1 MKIFDLTRGK
11 YPQLYDGNDFTYK
24 YEEAFVRVEY
34 GCDSFQRLFHGAGC
48 QKDMSS
54 VINSVP
60 IFLVDTSMAH
70 EYVSVPGCQCS
81 VKVPADTYVTTD
93 EDVESFDIDEWVNK
107 KEADRKEDPR
117 ERLSKPFVISDLL
130 GVYVSTGNDDVLP
143 RRIFVWMDKI
153 NNYKDAS
160 TLFHLVVYHELG
172 HALMDVEMYGIL
184 PSPNFTYSNDYVY
197 RFIEEAY
204 ANAIALTVV
213 YMQLTPSEQSSIES
227 FVNGQGAGYSEGMN
241 LFRTLMNVDQWMALK
256 VLFNYDIAGMLR
268 DCWKNNH
275 HELVPKC
282 VESVGRKGWQA
293 LKNRHDKWCI
303 IELPSQRRVDGF
315 KEYDSFWSF
324 DDNGL
329 CMVRLDQQSGYL
341 YGYVNEHGVEQIP
354 VVYEHVY
361 SFDNGI
367 AIAKKDGQ
375 YGAIDLNNNIV
386 IPFNLPYDDVRGFR
400 DGRAS
405 VKDANGKWGVINT
418 KGELIVPCEND
429 NIVL

>member
-1 MKIFDLTRGK
+1 
-11 YPQLYDGNDFTYK
+11 
-24 YEEAFVRVEY
+24 
-34 GCDSFQRLFHGAGC
+34 
-48 QKDMSS
+48 
-54 VINSVP
+54 
-60 IFLVDTSMAH
+60 
-70 EYVSVPGCQCS
+70 
-81 VKVPADTYVTTD
+81 
-93 EDVESFDIDEWVNK
+93 
-107 KEADRKEDPR
+107 
-117 ERLSKPFVISDLL
+117 
-130 GVYVSTGNDDVLP
+130 
-143 RRIFVWMDKI
+143 
-153 NNYKDAS
+153 
-160 TLFHLVVYHELG
+160 
-172 HALMDVEMYGIL
+172 
-184 PSPNFTYSNDYVY
+184 
-197 RFIEEAY
+197 
-204 ANAIALTVV
+204 
-213 YMQLTPSEQSSIES
+213 
-227 FVNGQGAGYSEGMN
+227 
-241 LFRTLMNVDQWMALK
+241 
-256 VLFNYDIAGMLR
+256 MLR
-268 DCWKNNH
+268 DCRKNNH

-282 VESVGRKGWQA
+282 VESVGCKGWLA

-354 VVYEHVY
+354 VVYEDVY

-367 AIAKKDGQ
+367 ATAKKDGR

-405 VKDANGKWGVINT
+405 VKDANGKWGVITT